1 MTDRPGAVATG
12 RRATLLALARMVT
25 AGACWGLAATMAKT
39 AFDRGVPPVRM
50 AEARVLVAL
59 VLLAVILA
67 WRKREL
73 LRLPR
78 EAVPVLIGFGLSVA
92 AVNATYYIAID
103 HLPVGVALSLQYT
116 APVLLLGLAAATS
129 RRVAGRLAW
138 SAAALTLAGAIL
150 VSRAYT
156 GFGMVSGIG
165 LVAAVGSAVT
175 FATYLLTAGRAGQ
188 RGVPPATVLFWG
200 FVVATIAWSVVAP
213 WWSWPVAKLSQTK
226 VALSVLGVGVVGT
239 LIPFFL
245 AVGAVRVLTPAIA
258 GIAATVEPPFAAG
271 FAWVFL
277 GQHLSLVQISGGI
290 LVLSGVV
297 LAQRSAVVLPEAL
310 AVEPAS

>member
-1 MTDRPGAVATG
+1 
-12 RRATLLALARMVT
+12 MVT

-59 VLLAVILA
+59 VLLAAILA
-67 WRKREL
+67 WRRRDL

-78 EAVPVLIGFGLSVA
+78 GALPILIGFGLSVA

-103 HLPVGVALSLQYT
+103 HLAVGVALSLQYT
-116 APVLLLGLAAATS
+116 APVLLLGIAAATS
-129 RRVAGRLAW
+129 RKVTGRLAW
-138 SAAALTLAGAIL
+138 AAAAVTLAGAIL
-150 VSRAYT
+150 VSRAY
-156 GFGMVSGIG
+156 GGLGRLSGVG
-165 LVAAVGSAVT
+165 LLAAAGSALT
-175 FATYLLTAGRAGQ
+175 FATYLLTAGRAGRQ
-188 RGVPPATVLFWG
+188 GVPPATVLFWG
-200 FVVATIAWSVVAP
+200 FVISTVAWSVVAP
-213 WWSWPVAKLSQTK
+213 WWSWPVDKLAQGK

-245 AVGAVRVLTPAIA
+245 AVGAVRVLTAAIA

-271 FAWVFL
+271 FAWLFL
-277 GQHLSLVQISGGI
+277 GQHLSPVQIAGGI
-290 LVLSGVV
+290 LVLAGVV
-297 LAQRSAVVLPEAL
+297 LAQRSAAVMPEAL